1 MISCAALLFTL
12 GSRILRRQTLPTATV
27 HSDYLQD
34 SYAEERRAGAD
45 HENGNRVFL
54 YSARNGPWAPVG
66 MIDGLACVSASGAG

>member
-27 HSDYLQD
+27 HSDYLQA

-45 HENGNRVFL
+45 HEHRNCVFL
-54 YSARNGPWAPVG
+54 YNASNGTWTPVE
-66 MIDGLACVSASGAG
+66 MIVGLAGVSASGTG